1 MSSGKEQLTARL
13 LDFIRENKLADTG
26 DKILL
31 AVSGGMDS
39 SLMTDLFANTTYTF
53 GIAHCNF
60 SLRGAE
66 SDEEEIFV
74 KNLADK
80 LRKKFH
86 SKRFDTKKFAEE
98 NKLSIQEAA
107 RELRYNWLNSLCDEF
122 HYSKIATAHH
132 LDDSIETFF
141 INILRGTGPA
151 GLRGIPVSNGKVI
164 RPLLFVKKAEIE
176 AYVKTESLP
185 YRNDS
190 SNDSDEYLR
199 NRIRHNL
206 LPVIKENAAGFENN
220 MQKLM
225 QEMTFIHAFVMK
237 KMADWKKLNVKEENS
252 GNLFIPIR
260 AVNKESDPASFLS
273 TFLYTLGI
281 KGVDCHKIL
290 QSESPGK
297 IFYSSEYEI
306 LRDRLNLIVR
316 NKEEKKLNENK
327 EFTIQKLPSKVTF
340 GEMQISIHLEEPE
353 KKHTQIAESEI
364 QYVDGDELS
373 FPMTLRPWQTGDYF
387 FPLGMKGKKKISDFY
402 TDIKLNRFEKDKTLI
417 LLSGKNIVCIL
428 GHRIDERYK
437 IKATTKNILTIEVSR
452 L

>member
-1 MSSGKEQLTARL
+1 MSSVKEQLTSRL
-13 LDFIRENKLADTG
+13 LQFIGENKLADKSDTL
-26 DKILL
+26 LL

-39 SLMTDLFANTTYTF
+39 SLMTDLFSKTVFKF

-60 SLRGAE
+60 SLRGTE
-66 SDEEEIFV
+66 SDEEEDFV
-74 KNLADK
+74 KNLAEK
-80 LRKKFH
+80 LGKKFH

-107 RELRYNWLNSLCDEF
+107 RELRYNWLNTLCDEF

-151 GLRGIPVSNGKVI
+151 GLRGIPVKNARVI
-164 RPLLFVKKAEIE
+164 RPLLFAKKSEIE
-176 AYVKTESLP
+176 HYAKEEFLQ

-190 SNDSDEYLR
+190 SNNSDDYLR
-199 NRIRHNL
+199 NRVRHNL
-206 LPVIKENAAGFENN
+206 LPVIKENAAGFESN

-225 QEMTFIHAFVMK
+225 HEMTFIHAFTMEKMKEWK
-237 KMADWKKLNVKEENS
+237 KMHVKEEKS
-252 GNLFIPIR
+252 GNLLVPIR
-260 AVNKESDPASFLS
+260 AITKEADPASFLS
-273 TFLYTLGI
+273 TFLYALGI
-281 KGVDCHKIL
+281 KGLDCQKIL
-290 QSESPGK
+290 YAETPGK
-297 IFYSSEYEI
+297 IFSSSGHEI
-306 LRDRLNLIVR
+306 LMDRLNLVIR
-316 NKEEKKLNENK
+316 NKEDKKLYENNE
-327 EFTIQKLPSKVTF
+327 FILPGLPSKIKV
-340 GEMQISIHLEEPE
+340 GEKQIYIHLEEPE
-353 KKHTQIAESEI
+353 KKHKETTEREI

-373 FPMTLRPWQTGDYF
+373 LPLTIRPWKAGDYF

-437 IKATTKNILTIEVSR
+437 IKATTKNILTIEISGQ
-452 L
+452 